1 VDSKY
6 VVVAGKTSDN
16 QWNDV
21 MRERIGKERT
31 SAPHGR
37 MLLLNCGVVGN
48 RPLSHA
54 VWVSEQYMSSDE
66 VNRVH
71 Y

>member
-1 VDSKY
+1 MERRDE
-6 VVVAGKTSDN
+6 
-16 QWNDV
+16 
-21 MRERIGKERT
+21 RERERERERVGKERM

-37 MLLLNCGVVGN
+37 MLWLNCGVVGN

-54 VWVSEQYMSSDE
+54 VWVSEQYMSSGE
-66 VNRVH
+66 VSRVH